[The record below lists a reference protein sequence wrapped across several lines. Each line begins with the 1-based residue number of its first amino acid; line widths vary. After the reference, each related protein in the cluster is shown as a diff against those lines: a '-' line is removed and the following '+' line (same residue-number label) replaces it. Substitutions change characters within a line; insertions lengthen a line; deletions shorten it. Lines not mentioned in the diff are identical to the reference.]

1 MRALRLLSLAGLL
14 LAAQSTLAQS
24 PGNTTDLARQLQV
37 LQQRL
42 EAFDARLTRIEG
54 AGQQNRQ
61 LLELLREVETL
72 KEELAK
78 LRGQTEMQAHQ
89 VMALGRRQ
97 NDLYVDL
104 DERVAEL
111 ARLAKPVA
119 AAAPVAPPVAPPTVV
134 AARPASPAQPA
145 AAPQLDPLVESRTY
159 EAALN
164 HFREA
169 NYQAAI
175 AGFSG
180 FLKAYPESALAPNAH
195 YWIGFSHHAL
205 RNHQT
210 ALEHQQ
216 RLVATFP
223 DSSKVPDALLNI
235 ASNQIALDN
244 LDAAKKTLEEL
255 IARHPG
261 TQAATLA
268 SRRLAVLK

>member
-14 LAAQSTLAQS
+14 LAAQSTLAQA
-24 PGNTTDLARQLQV
+24 PGSTTDLARQLQA

-42 EAFDARLTRIEG
+42 EALDARLTRIEG
-54 AGQQNRQ
+54 VSQQNRQ

-89 VMALGRRQ
+89 VAALGRRQ

-111 ARLAKPVA
+111 ARVAKPEA
-119 AAAPVAPPVAPPTVV
+119 AAAPVAPHTAV
-134 AARPASPAQPA
+134 AAGPTSPAQPA
-145 AAPQLDPLVESRTY
+145 AAPQLDPLVESRAY

-205 RNHQT
+205 KNHQA

-223 DSSKVPDALLNI
+223 DSAKVPDALLNI
-235 ASNQIALDN
+235 ASNQIALDK

-255 IARHPG
+255 VARHPG